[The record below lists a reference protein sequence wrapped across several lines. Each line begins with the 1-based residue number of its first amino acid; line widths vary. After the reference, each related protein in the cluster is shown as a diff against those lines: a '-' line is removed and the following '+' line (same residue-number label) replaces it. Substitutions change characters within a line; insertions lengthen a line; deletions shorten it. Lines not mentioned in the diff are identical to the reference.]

1 MEVEVNYKDLVELIG
16 RPVQK
21 DELEDLLF
29 LLKVEVESW
38 KGDIIELEINPDRQ
52 DMISVEGIARA
63 LKGFMEIETGIP
75 KYKINPPQVSVKVHS
90 SVKEVRPY
98 IATAILRGVENSDEL
113 LKSYMH
119 MQEKLTSTFG
129 KHRINA
135 SIGLYVLKDIKFPVI
150 YTTEEPKRI
159 QFVPLG
165 MDKIMNGK
173 QILQSHPKGQEFGH
187 IIKDYERWPLL
198 KDSAGKILSLPPI
211 INSNDVGQVTPNVH
225 DIFVEVTGTRKEV
238 VQYTL
243 NIFVANLLERRGIG
257 EAVRIE
263 YPDTTEITPDF
274 TTKKWELSVQY
285 VNEVTGLNL
294 SPREIEIALQKMRFN
309 AKKKNVRLID
319 VEVPAFR
326 MDILHPIDL
335 VEDVAIGYGFD
346 NIEPEM
352 PQTFTEGKVLKI
364 TKLQE
369 RIKDIMIGAG
379 FQEIM
384 SYIMTNNKILN
395 EYMCT
400 NNQIVEVA
408 NPKSQDY
415 SALRDRILPIIME
428 FLAKNVHEEYPQKIF
443 EVGDVVVIDEE
454 AETRTRNVPRLAAA
468 IAENKVNFTNIKTI
482 TENLFQTLGITDD
495 IKYKP
500 AEHPSFIPGRVAE
513 IFYKNESIGYIG
525 EIHPEVLTNF
535 QIIMPVA
542 AFEINLKDEWLY

>member
-1 MEVEVNYKDLVELIG
+1 MEVEVSYKDLVELIG
-16 RPVQK
+16 RPVHK

-38 KGDIIELEINPDRQ
+38 KGDTIELEINPDRQ
-52 DMISVEGIARA
+52 DMISAEGIARA
-63 LKGFMEIETGIP
+63 LKGFMEIEMGMP
-75 KYKINPPQVSVKVHS
+75 KYKVNPAKVSVKVHS

-98 IATAILRGVENSDEL
+98 IAAAILRGIENSDEL

-119 MQEKLTSTFG
+119 MQEKLASTFG

-135 SIGLYVLKDIKFPVI
+135 SIGLYILKDIKFPVI

-187 IIKDYERWPLL
+187 IIEKYERWPLL
-198 KDSAGKILSLPPI
+198 KDSDGKILSLPPI
-211 INSNDVGQVTPNVH
+211 INSNDIGQVTPDVH
-225 DIFVEVTGTRKEV
+225 DIFIEVTGTRKEV

-257 EAVRIE
+257 EAIRIE
-263 YPDTTEITPDF
+263 YPEGTETTPDL
-274 TTKKWELSVQY
+274 TPKKWELSVQY

-352 PQTFTEGKVLKI
+352 PQTFTEGKVLKS
-364 TKLQE
+364 TRLQE
-369 RIKDIMIGAG
+369 RVKDIMVGAG
-379 FQEIM
+379 FQEVM
-384 SYIMTNNKILN
+384 SYIMTNKKILN
-395 EYMCT
+395 ENMRTT
-400 NNQIVEVA
+400 NEVVEVA
-408 NPKSQDY
+408 NPKSQDF
-415 SALRDRILPIIME
+415 SVLRDRLLPILLD
-428 FLAKNVHEEYPQKIF
+428 FLSKNVHEEYPQRVF
-443 EVGDVVVIDEE
+443 EVGDVVIIDEQ
-454 AETRTRNVPRLAAA
+454 AETRTRNLPRLSAV

-482 TENLFQTLGITDD
+482 TENLFMTLGISEK
-495 IKYKP
+495 IAYKP
-500 AEHPSFIPGRVAE
+500 VEHPSFIPGRVAE
-513 IFYKNESIGYIG
+513 IYYGDRKIGYIG

-542 AFEINLKDEWLY
+542 GFEIDLLDEWLY